1 MSSLSSL
8 PADVLA
14 RTEKACDHLT
24 WLYETHNAIDRELYV
39 KVSTL
44 LADVHATTEDL
55 ITGQQPTAETGPPP
69 RAAGVWL
76 T

>member
-8 PADVLA
+8 PADVLG

-24 WLYETHNAIDRELYV
+24 WLYETHGVIDRELYV
-39 KVSTL
+39 KASTL
-44 LADVHATTEDL
+44 LADVHAIMEDRRM
-55 ITGQQPTAETGPPP
+55 GQQRTADAGPSP
-69 RAAGVWL
+69 RAAGAWV